1 MIHRRDEFRGAQATI
16 DKVHQLAKDGK
27 INLFTQYQMASVKG
41 DKNLESIDIKHDNN
55 EIKNLKTDYVL
66 GFFGL
71 IMQLGPIANWGLNI
85 DKKTI
90 EVDTEKFET
99 NQKGIYA
106 VGDICNYPG
115 KLKLILSGFHE
126 GALAARAC
134 FKLARP
140 NEKYRFEFTT
150 SSKTI
155 KERLGVKK
163 VIELY
168 SANTPNGKKI
178 SIMLEEIGYEYKVI
192 NIDLNKGDQ
201 FKPEFKKISPFSKIP
216 VIIDQDNNKNIFESG
231 AILMY
236 LAEQSGKFYDTKD
249 RLEINQ
255 WLMAQMGYVGPMLGQ
270 HHQFHHYNPGKSQFG
285 EERYF
290 KISKR
295 IYEEL
300 DERLSKSRFLA
311 GENYTIADIGT
322 FPWIARHEWHDI
334 GLKNYKNLTRWYVE
348 ISEREAVKKGFKFMN
363 KDEVPPKP

>member
-1 MIHRRDEFRGAQATI
+1 MID
-16 DKVHQLAKDGK
+16 
-27 INLFTQYQMASVKG
+27 
-41 DKNLESIDIKHDNN
+41 
-55 EIKNLKTDYVL
+55 
-66 GFFGL
+66 
-71 IMQLGPIANWGLNI
+71 
-85 DKKTI
+85 
-90 EVDTEKFET
+90 
-99 NQKGIYA
+99 
-106 VGDICNYPG
+106 
-115 KLKLILSGFHE
+115 
-126 GALAARAC
+126 
-134 FKLARP
+134 
-140 NEKYRFEFTT
+140 
-150 SSKTI
+150 
-155 KERLGVKK
+155 
-163 VIELY
+163 LY

-201 FKPEFKKISPFSKIP
+201 FKPEFKKISPLSKIP

-300 DERLSKSRFLA
+300 DERLSQSRFLA

-334 GLKNYKNLTRWYVE
+334 GLKNYKNLTRWYIE

-363 KDEVPPKP
+363 KNEIPPKP

>member
-1 MIHRRDEFRGAQATI
+1 MID
-16 DKVHQLAKDGK
+16 
-27 INLFTQYQMASVKG
+27 
-41 DKNLESIDIKHDNN
+41 
-55 EIKNLKTDYVL
+55 
-66 GFFGL
+66 
-71 IMQLGPIANWGLNI
+71 
-85 DKKTI
+85 
-90 EVDTEKFET
+90 
-99 NQKGIYA
+99 
-106 VGDICNYPG
+106 
-115 KLKLILSGFHE
+115 
-126 GALAARAC
+126 
-134 FKLARP
+134 
-140 NEKYRFEFTT
+140 
-150 SSKTI
+150 
-155 KERLGVKK
+155 
-163 VIELY
+163 LY

-255 WLMAQMGYVGPMLGQ
+255 WLMAQMGYIGPMLGQ

-300 DERLSKSRFLA
+300 DERLSRSRFLA

-348 ISEREAVKKGFKFMN
+348 ISKREAVKKGFKFMN
-363 KDEVPPKP
+363 TDEFPPKP

>member
-1 MIHRRDEFRGAQATI
+1 
-16 DKVHQLAKDGK
+16 
-27 INLFTQYQMASVKG
+27 
-41 DKNLESIDIKHDNN
+41 
-55 EIKNLKTDYVL
+55 
-66 GFFGL
+66 
-71 IMQLGPIANWGLNI
+71 
-85 DKKTI
+85 
-90 EVDTEKFET
+90 
-99 NQKGIYA
+99 
-106 VGDICNYPG
+106 
-115 KLKLILSGFHE
+115 
-126 GALAARAC
+126 
-134 FKLARP
+134 
-140 NEKYRFEFTT
+140 
-150 SSKTI
+150 
-155 KERLGVKK
+155 
-163 VIELY
+163 
-168 SANTPNGKKI
+168 
-178 SIMLEEIGYEYKVI
+178 MLEEIGYEYKVI

-201 FKPEFKKISPFSKIP
+201 FKPEFKKISPLSKIP

-236 LAEQSGKFYDTKD
+236 LAKRSGKFYDTKD

>member
-1 MIHRRDEFRGAQATI
+1 
-16 DKVHQLAKDGK
+16 
-27 INLFTQYQMASVKG
+27 
-41 DKNLESIDIKHDNN
+41 
-55 EIKNLKTDYVL
+55 
-66 GFFGL
+66 
-71 IMQLGPIANWGLNI
+71 
-85 DKKTI
+85 
-90 EVDTEKFET
+90 
-99 NQKGIYA
+99 
-106 VGDICNYPG
+106 
-115 KLKLILSGFHE
+115 
-126 GALAARAC
+126 
-134 FKLARP
+134 
-140 NEKYRFEFTT
+140 
-150 SSKTI
+150 
-155 KERLGVKK
+155 
-163 VIELY
+163 
-168 SANTPNGKKI
+168 
-178 SIMLEEIGYEYKVI
+178 MLEEIGYEYKVV

-201 FKPEFKKISPFSKIP
+201 FKPEFKKISPLSKIP

-300 DERLSKSRFLA
+300 DERLSQSRFLA

-348 ISEREAVKKGFKFMN
+348 ISEREAVKKGFRFMN

>member
-1 MIHRRDEFRGAQATI
+1 VI
-16 DKVHQLAKDGK
+16 D
-27 INLFTQYQMASVKG
+27 
-41 DKNLESIDIKHDNN
+41 
-55 EIKNLKTDYVL
+55 
-66 GFFGL
+66 
-71 IMQLGPIANWGLNI
+71 
-85 DKKTI
+85 
-90 EVDTEKFET
+90 
-99 NQKGIYA
+99 
-106 VGDICNYPG
+106 
-115 KLKLILSGFHE
+115 
-126 GALAARAC
+126 
-134 FKLARP
+134 
-140 NEKYRFEFTT
+140 
-150 SSKTI
+150 
-155 KERLGVKK
+155 
-163 VIELY
+163 LY

-201 FKPEFKKISPFSKIP
+201 FKPEFKKISPLSKIP

-255 WLMAQMGYVGPMLGQ
+255 WLMAQMGYIGPMLGQ

>member
-1 MIHRRDEFRGAQATI
+1 
-16 DKVHQLAKDGK
+16 
-27 INLFTQYQMASVKG
+27 
-41 DKNLESIDIKHDNN
+41 
-55 EIKNLKTDYVL
+55 
-66 GFFGL
+66 
-71 IMQLGPIANWGLNI
+71 
-85 DKKTI
+85 
-90 EVDTEKFET
+90 
-99 NQKGIYA
+99 
-106 VGDICNYPG
+106 
-115 KLKLILSGFHE
+115 
-126 GALAARAC
+126 
-134 FKLARP
+134 
-140 NEKYRFEFTT
+140 
-150 SSKTI
+150 
-155 KERLGVKK
+155 
-163 VIELY
+163 
-168 SANTPNGKKI
+168 
-178 SIMLEEIGYEYKVI
+178 MLEEIGYEYKVI

-216 VIIDQDNNKNIFESG
+216 VIIDQDNHKSIFESG

-255 WLMAQMGYVGPMLGQ
+255 WLMAQMGYFGPMLGQ

-295 IYEEL
+295 IYGEL
-300 DERLSKSRFLA
+300 DERLSQSRFLA